1 MNESN
6 VFLTNIKKKFM
17 PQRKTRKDFVFITKN
32 YVIQKRVLVI
42 KNNIGAPIL
51 NFF

>member
-1 MNESN
+1 MR
-6 VFLTNIKKKFM
+6 VMFFLQTSKKSLCHKER
-17 PQRKTRKDFVFITKN
+17 QGKDFVFITKN